1 MFDASGNTLLLYAED
16 CSGKCGFSA
25 PRFTG
30 ESQYLKFLTSSTF
43 PIKLSVTSALYQKV
57 SFAPYIK
64 KGLSVPV
71 IKRILGYC
79 GDKVFC
85 IFFTRI
91 VEDIA
96 AISALDH
103 ETVFHYEH
111 TLTKCIYKTNI
122 RILFIIK

>member
-1 MFDASGNTLLLYAED
+1 MIHWR
-16 CSGKCGFSA
+16 C
-25 PRFTG
+25 
-30 ESQYLKFLTSSTF
+30 
-43 PIKLSVTSALYQKV
+43 
-57 SFAPYIK
+57 IK
-64 KGLSVPV
+64 KGLSIPV

-111 TLTKCIYKTNI
+111 TLTKCVYETKIVGYEQYCGPAFTVD
-122 RILFIIK
+122 LL